1 MRSQMSPEHP
11 LILLTND
18 DGFDSQGISAMFQ
31 RLKGWGQTYIVAPA
45 QEKSASSLSLTLH
58 HPLRVKSVQDNIY
71 AVDGTPADC
80 VYLAVQKLLPRYP
93 DLLISGLNH
102 GPNLGQQDISYSG
115 TVAGALQGAFL
126 SIPSLAVSVLADKK
140 GKYFFDSAAQIVHVL
155 AKKLLENSLP
165 SRIALNI
172 NIPGPP
178 IKGVRLS
185 SLGEKRYNP
194 RVIEKTD
201 PRGRR
206 YYWIGTGNPQDIGDN
221 NSDVMIAKRGYIAV
235 TPLQKDLTDSAFARS
250 KILNTLLASL
260 QDEILQAKTEK

>member
-1 MRSQMSPEHP
+1 MNSTQP

-18 DGFDSQGISAMFQ
+18 DGFDSEGISALFRQ
-31 RLKGWGQTYIVAPA
+31 LKDWGRTYIVAPA

-58 HPLRVKSVQDNIY
+58 HPLRVKSIQKNIY

-80 VYLAVQKLLPRYP
+80 VYLAVQKLLPRHP

-126 SIPSLAVSVLADKK
+126 SIPSMAVSVLSDKK
-140 GKYFFDSAAQIVHVL
+140 GKYSFDYAAKIVYAL
-155 AKKLLENSLP
+155 AEKLVENSLP
-165 SRIALNI
+165 AGITLNI
-172 NIPGPP
+172 NIPSPP
-178 IKGVRLS
+178 IKGVRLT
-185 SLGEKRYNP
+185 SLGQKRYNP

-206 YYWIGTGNPQDIGDN
+206 YYWIGTGNPQDIGDD
-221 NSDVMIAKRGYIAV
+221 NSDVMVAKQGYIAV
-235 TPLQKDLTDSAFARS
+235 TPLHKDLTDFASVRS
-250 KILNTLLASL
+250 KTLNTILASI
-260 QDEILQAKTEK
+260 QDEILQAKKEK

>member
-1 MRSQMSPEHP
+1 MRSQMSSNQP

-18 DGFDSQGISAMFQ
+18 DGFDSQGISALFHQ
-31 RLKGWGQTYIVAPA
+31 LKDWGQTYIVAPS

-58 HPLRVKSVQDNIY
+58 HPLRVKSVQKNIY
-71 AVDGTPADC
+71 SVDGTPADC

-126 SIPSLAVSVLADKK
+126 SIPSIAVSVLSDKK
-140 GKYFFDSAAQIVHVL
+140 GKYSFDCAAKIVFDL
-155 AKKLLENSLP
+155 AQKLMENSLP
-165 SRIALNI
+165 PGIALNI
-172 NIPGPP
+172 NIPFPP
-178 IKGVRLS
+178 IRGVRIV
-185 SLGEKRYNP
+185 SLGQKKYNP

-206 YYWIGTGNPQDIGDN
+206 YYWIGAGNPQDIGDN
-221 NSDVMIAKRGYIAV
+221 NSDVVVAKQGYIAV
-235 TPLQKDLTDSAFARS
+235 TPLQKDLTDSTSARS
-250 KILNTLLASL
+250 PILNKILASI
-260 QDEILQAKTEK
+260 QDNILGTKKQK

>member
-1 MRSQMSPEHP
+1 MSSNQP

-18 DGFDSQGISAMFQ
+18 DGFDSQGISALFRQ
-31 RLKGWGQTYIVAPA
+31 LQDWGQTYIVAPA

-58 HPLRVKSVQDNIY
+58 HPLRVKSVQKNIF

-126 SIPSLAVSVLADKK
+126 SIPSMAVSVLSDKK
-140 GKYFFDSAAQIVHVL
+140 GRYPFDFAAKTVYAL
-155 AKKLLENSLP
+155 ARKLVENSLP
-165 SRIALNI
+165 ARTALNI
-172 NIPGPP
+172 NIPTPP
-178 IKGVRLS
+178 IRGVRLA

-201 PRGRR
+201 PRGRH

-221 NSDVMIAKRGYIAV
+221 SSDVVLAKQGYIAI
-235 TPLQKDLTDSAFARS
+235 TPLQKDLTDSASVRS
-250 KILNTLLASL
+250 QNLNNILASL
-260 QDEILQAKTEK
+260 QDEILGTKK